1 MFERIKINDMHLNV
15 EAPEDRKTE
24 CNNDTTQA
32 SDVEVKQ
39 MRDTHDEDVNKD
51 SDFSCQFC
59 SKVFTRKFNLK
70 LHELRHVSCSYP
82 GSARPRP
89 ARSCPLCPKSYTSYT
104 NLKDHMRTHTGER
117 PFVCSDCGKAFGSK
131 KILNDHM
138 RIHTGV
144 KPYMCPVCGRQFT
157 TNKLS
162 AHMRRHA
169 SVLGATRAPRA
180 ASSTPR
186 AERASMARAEHA
198 CSLCPARYNHKQ
210 SLNKHIRKVHGLN
223 PSQVCERNEGVGFT

>member
-1 MFERIKINDMHLNV
+1 MHLNV

-39 MRDTHDEDVNKD
+39 MRDTRDEDVNKD

-131 KILNDHM
+131 KILNG
-138 RIHTGV
+138 T
-144 KPYMCPVCGRQFT
+144 
-157 TNKLS
+157 
-162 AHMRRHA
+162 
-169 SVLGATRAPRA
+169 
-180 ASSTPR
+180 
-186 AERASMARAEHA
+186 ARAEHA